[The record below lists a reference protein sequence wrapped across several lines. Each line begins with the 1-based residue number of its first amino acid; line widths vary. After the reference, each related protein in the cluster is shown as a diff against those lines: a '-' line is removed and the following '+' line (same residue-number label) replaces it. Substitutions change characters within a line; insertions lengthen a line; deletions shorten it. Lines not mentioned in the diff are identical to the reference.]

1 MRRRAGRI
9 LLAGV
14 AAMASLYL
22 LAGLLWP
29 DWALEAEYARLRWQA
44 GAQEETLDAAGHRWV
59 YLESGRAD
67 APLIVLVHGFTGIK
81 EGWLP
86 LMRELR
92 GEYRLIAPDLPGWNE
107 SERQPGADY
116 GIQAQAAR
124 LADFLAVLDAPAA
137 LLVGHSMGGFT
148 AGMTAA
154 AYPERVPKLVL
165 MAAAGVRFESNDFA
179 RRVLAGEHPFAVTD
193 RASLHRYLGLVFG
206 EPPFVPWP
214 ADEAMAR
221 RRLASLDF
229 ERDVLART
237 HHEPQAFLLEAHLH
251 EVTMPTLL
259 LWCRE
264 DRVIDVSAADVFA
277 AGLPHSQTVIL
288 EGCGHMPP
296 MERPGEVADAL
307 RRFAGDTR

>member
-1 MRRRAGRI
+1 MRRRAGRL
-9 LLAGV
+9 LLAG
-14 AAMASLYL
+14 AAAL
-22 LAGLLWP
+22 LAAGLIVALLRPEWV
-29 DWALEAEYARLRWQA
+29 LEAEYARLRWLA
-44 GAQEETLDAAGHRWV
+44 GAQEKTLDAAGHRWV

-67 APLIVLVHGFTGIK
+67 APLVVLVHGFTGLK

-92 GEYRLIAPDLPGWNE
+92 GEYRLIAPDLPGWND
-107 SERQPGADY
+107 SERQPDADY
-116 GIQAQAAR
+116 GVQAQAER
-124 LADFLAVLDAPAA
+124 LAAFLAALDAPVA

-148 AGMTAA
+148 AGLTAA
-154 AYPERVPKLVL
+154 AHPRRVPRLVL
-165 MAAAGVRFESNDFA
+165 MSAAGVRFEMNDFA

-193 RASLHRYLGLVFG
+193 RASLHRYLALVFS

-214 ADEAMAR
+214 ADEALAR
-221 RRLASLDF
+221 RRRASLDF
-229 ERDVLART
+229 ERAVLDRS
-237 HHEPQAFLLEAHLH
+237 HREPQAFLLQARLH

-259 LWCRE
+259 LWCRQ

-296 MERPGEVADAL
+296 MERPREVADAL
-307 RRFAGDTR
+307 RRFAGDAP